1 MDEPVLKFY
10 TREWEEYQ
18 FSAKVLNGICSYLNR
33 LVSHAT
39 FDISNLEYFIRIQSL
54 KYQRSTTLDCKDG
67 QKIRTVTKTQ
77 FLYNLD

>member
-33 LVSHAT
+33 LVSHQRNWV
-39 FDISNLEYFIRIQSL
+39 FVKNSDLLILISLQP
-54 KYQRSTTLDCKDG
+54 DG
-67 QKIRTVTKTQ
+67 K
-77 FLYNLD
+77 

>member
-33 LVSHAT
+33 YLILTLTS
-39 FDISNLEYFIRIQSL
+39 FFMPQMDNKNLFTC
-54 KYQRSTTLDCKDG
+54 KY
-67 QKIRTVTKTQ
+67 I
-77 FLYNLD
+77 

>member
-39 FDISNLEYFIRIQSL
+39 FDISNLEYLIQQNSKFEISKVYDIRL
-54 KYQRSTTLDCKDG
+54 
-67 QKIRTVTKTQ
+67 
-77 FLYNLD
+77 